1 MPASRGEKASTSRGI
16 LVAQP
21 STPPVPPSPNQPPSG
36 DQPVEAPAAAVPT
49 AARPIREWIVLGAG
63 IAAILGSFMPWGK
76 VSAPILG
83 TVTVSGVDGSD
94 GWITA
99 GLGLVLVVY
108 AGMSLRG
115 QRTPTAVPVLAVLAA
130 LGLLGVGAWKIADLQ
145 ATEAEMRAKM
155 SGQDD
160 VLGIGKAMSAAV
172 QVSVGSGLWLLTFA
186 GLAGSVT
193 MVLIM
198 LSRYRA
204 RDSS

>member
-1 MPASRGEKASTSRGI
+1 MSQSS
-16 LVAQP
+16 
-21 STPPVPPSPNQPPSG
+21 PPVPPSLNQPPSG
-36 DQPVEAPAAAVPT
+36 DQPAEAAAVVPT

-63 IAAILGSFMPWGK
+63 IAAVIGSFMPWGK

-99 GLGLVLVVY
+99 GLGLALVVY
-108 AGMSLRG
+108 AGMTLRG
-115 QRTPTAVPVLAVLAA
+115 QRTHMAVPVLAVLAA

-155 SGQDD
+155 SGEDD
-160 VLGIGKAMSAAV
+160 VLGIGKAMSEAV
-172 QVSVGSGLWLLTFA
+172 QVNVGSGLWLLTFA
-186 GLAGSVT
+186 ALAGSVA
-193 MVLIM
+193 MILIIVNRCR
-198 LSRYRA
+198 S

>member
-1 MPASRGEKASTSRGI
+1 M
-16 LVAQP
+16 AQP
-21 STPPVPPSPNQPPSG
+21 SIPPVPPPPNQPPSG
-36 DQPVEAPAAAVPT
+36 DQPAEAPAAVVPA
-49 AARPIREWIVLGAG
+49 AARPIREWTVLGAG
-63 IAAILGSFMPWGK
+63 IAAVIGSFMPWGK

-83 TVTVSGVDGSD
+83 TVTVSGVDGPD

-108 AGMSLRG
+108 ASMTLRG
-115 QRTPTAVPVLAVLAA
+115 QRTHLAVPVLAVLAA

-145 ATEAEMRAKM
+145 ATEADMRTKM
-155 SGQDD
+155 SGEDD

-186 GLAGSVT
+186 GLAGSVA
-193 MVLIM
+193 MVVIIA
-198 LSRYRA
+198 SRYRG

>member
-1 MPASRGEKASTSRGI
+1 M
-16 LVAQP
+16 AQ
-21 STPPVPPSPNQPPSG
+21 SSPPVPPSLNQPPSD
-36 DQPVEAPAAAVPT
+36 DQPAEAPAATAPT
-49 AARPIREWIVLGAG
+49 AARPIREWTVLGAG
-63 IAAILGSFMPWGK
+63 IAAVIGSFMPWGK

-115 QRTPTAVPVLAVLAA
+115 QRTHIAVPVLAVLAA

-145 ATEAEMRAKM
+145 AAEAEMRAKM
-155 SGQDD
+155 SGEDD

-186 GLAGSVT
+186 GLAGSIT
-193 MVLIM
+193 MVVIIV
-198 LSRYRA
+198 SRYRG

>member
-1 MPASRGEKASTSRGI
+1 
-16 LVAQP
+16 VAQP

-108 AGMSLRG
+108 AAMSLRG
-115 QRTPTAVPVLAVLAA
+115 QRTPMAVPVLAVLAA

>member
-1 MPASRGEKASTSRGI
+1 M
-16 LVAQP
+16 AQP
-21 STPPVPPSPNQPPSG
+21 STPPVPPPPSQPPSG
-36 DQPVEAPAAAVPT
+36 DQPIEAAAAAVPT
-49 AARPIREWIVLGAG
+49 AARPIREWTVLGAG
-63 IAAILGSFMPWGK
+63 IAAIIGSFMPWVK

-99 GLGLVLVVY
+99 GLGLMLALH

-115 QRTPTAVPVLAVLAA
+115 QRTPMAVPILAVLAA

-145 ATEAEMRAKM
+145 ATEADMRAQM
-155 SGQDD
+155 SGKDD
-160 VLGIGKAMSAAV
+160 FLGIGKAMSAAT

-186 GLAGSVT
+186 GLVGSVA

-198 LSRYRA
+198 VSRYRGGG
-204 RDSS
+204 SSMSVAATTSSPEVPR